1 MIFGKLVKSPVQKPF
16 MANDH
21 ETSSNSLM
29 AKYFQPRWCPPGLT
43 STQKRKLQ
51 CLRFQDK
58 KEQEAEKLRDEQFN
72 QYRPMV
78 PQSKVWRVKAADQ
91 QAGPV
96 EPPQPTGL
104 TGTEDRSDR
113 PAEPV
118 RPVAP
123 GAEQK
128 AESVAPASALPNEN
142 YQRLL
147 RHRMMRSWWIMGHHQ
162 NIVTWRSTLCACL
175 RITL

>member
-78 PQSKVWRVKAADQ
+78 PQNKVWKVKVVDQ
-91 QAGPV
+91 PAGLV
-96 EPPQPTGL
+96 E
-104 TGTEDRSDR
+104 
-113 PAEPV
+113 
-118 RPVAP
+118 
-123 GAEQK
+123 
-128 AESVAPASALPNEN
+128 LP
-142 YQRLL
+142 
-147 RHRMMRSWWIMGHHQ
+147 S
-162 NIVTWRSTLCACL
+162 
-175 RITL
+175 